1 MYIQEIKTIQ
11 QSKRKICLSNGADFV
26 LYKKEV
32 YTYGLQEDMELSP
45 ELYERILTEILI
57 PRAKKRAM
65 YLLEKMDRS
74 EQQLRSKLQDSGYPA
89 EAVDAAISYVASYH
103 YIDDER
109 LACAYIRYYQDSRS
123 RMRIVQDL
131 LKKGISKDTIE
142 ACMEAE
148 YTTDETDMIR
158 ALLAKKHYDSQTA
171 TREEQA
177 KMYRFLMQRGFRSS
191 DVSKVLSE
199 AHY

>member
-1 MYIQEIKTIQ
+1 
-11 QSKRKICLSNGADFV
+11 
-26 LYKKEV
+26 
-32 YTYGLQEDMELSP
+32 
-45 ELYERILTEILI
+45 
-57 PRAKKRAM
+57 
-65 YLLEKMDRS
+65 
-74 EQQLRSKLQDSGYPA
+74 
-89 EAVDAAISYVASYH
+89 VASYH

-158 ALLAKKHYDSQTA
+158 TLLEKKHYDRQTA

-191 DVSKVLSE
+191 DISRVLSE
-199 AHY
+199 